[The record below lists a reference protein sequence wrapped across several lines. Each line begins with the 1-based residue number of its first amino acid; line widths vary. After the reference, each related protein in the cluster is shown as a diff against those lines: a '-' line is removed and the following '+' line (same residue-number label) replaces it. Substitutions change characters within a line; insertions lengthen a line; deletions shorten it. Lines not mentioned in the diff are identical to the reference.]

1 MSWECDA
8 YYKYN
13 REKVHQQIEREGGR
27 KKEDMRVEMIISWK
41 FDAQYVTMKEDVVEV
56 VALGL

>member
-13 REKVHQQIEREGGR
+13 RDTVHQQTERESGG
-27 KKEDMRVEMIISWK
+27 KKEGMRVEMIISWK